1 MASSHSCPLATRLD
15 NELPSD
21 VIIQFFQ
28 YGGSVAYVKL
38 RTRHTKSPRKIV
50 LLSHD
55 TAYRPGGDRDE
66 EKELISFLQLAKK
79 SGYTFRTLD
88 TFATDNVNV

>member
-1 MASSHSCPLATRLD
+1 MASSHKCPLATRLD
-15 NELPSD
+15 NSPVTSSFN
-21 VIIQFFQ
+21 FFQ